1 MGRKLATCAATLLV
15 LAGCSGPR
23 SSVVLKSG
31 LPPVPP
37 EQVQL
42 YTSAPAGAV
51 EVALVEAQGHG
62 LGQQAKTDDAI
73 QGLKVLARQ
82 AGGNGVVIT
91 NMGSGPNGAIL
102 TGVGTGGPVMAIPTQ
117 GKPII
122 RGVAVYV
129 PK

>member
-1 MGRKLATCAATLLV
+1 MGMKLAACAAALLV

-23 SSVVLKSG
+23 SSVVLKAG
-31 LPPVPP
+31 LTPVPP

-42 YTSAPAGAV
+42 YTAPPPGAV
-51 EVALVEAQGHG
+51 EVAIVEAQGHG
-62 LGQQAKTDDAI
+62 FGQQAKTDDAI
-73 QGLKVLARQ
+73 QGLKVLAGQ

-91 NMGSGPNGAIL
+91 SMGKGPDSVIVNNFGSFA
-102 TGVGTGGPVMAIPTQ
+102 TAQPVP

-129 PK
+129 SQ

>member
-1 MGRKLATCAATLLV
+1 MKLAACAAALLM

-37 EQVQL
+37 EQVQV
-42 YTSAPAGAV
+42 YTAPPAGAV
-51 EVALVEAQGHG
+51 QVAIVEAQGYG
-62 LGQQAKTDDAI
+62 FGAQAKTDDAI
-73 QGLKVLARQ
+73 QGLRVLAGQ

-91 NMGSGPNGAIL
+91 GIGQGPGSVIVNSFGTFTTATPVEGPPAY
-102 TGVGTGGPVMAIPTQ
+102 
-117 GKPII
+117 